1 MSIEEEIQSRGF
13 RTLSEKSFVNILFTS
28 GFLNTKFIELMRP
41 YKLTQPQYNILRI
54 LRGQNGLAILVNDI
68 KSRMLSKSPNASRT
82 LAILHKRGLVLMEQD
97 IVDKRQMLIRIS
109 KDGKELLRNIDAL
122 VDDFNRDVIN
132 LTVEEQVLLNNI
144 LDKLRLASRL

>member
-28 GFLNTKFIELMRP
+28 SFLNTKFIELMRP
-41 YKLTQPQYNILRI
+41 YNLTQPQYNILRI

-68 KSRMLSKSPNASRT
+68 KSRMLSKSPNTSRT
-82 LAILHKRGLVLMEQD
+82 LAILNKRGLVLMEQD
-97 IVDKRQMLIRIS
+97 VVDKRQMLIRIS
-109 KDGKELLRNIDAL
+109 KQGKELLRNIDAL

-132 LTVEEQVLLNNI
+132 LSVEEQVLLNNI
-144 LDKLRLASRL
+144 LDKIRLASRL